1 MATIET
7 PTQGAHHGAVLTAR
21 PAPGPRTIVIVG
33 GGEHAR
39 VVADAIRS
47 RPEAWTLTGYTD
59 PAGPNPAMD
68 PSVAHLGDDAPL
80 QARWAASAA
89 DDRPALVLGIGGD
102 PAARRRAIAAFG
114 DDAPWAAVV
123 HGAAWISPS
132 AEVGPG
138 AVVLAGA
145 VVNAGARIGRH
156 AIINSHA
163 VIEHDVHVGER
174 THVAPAAAIGG
185 GTRLGGDVL
194 IGLGAAVRDHI
205 VIGDGAVVG
214 MGAVVV
220 ADVGPGQSVMG
231 VPARVRGSSDG

>member
-1 MATIET
+1 MATIEAT
-7 PTQGAHHGAVLTAR
+7 AQGAHHGAVVSPR
-21 PAPGPRTIVIVG
+21 PVVIVG

-39 VVADAIRS
+39 VVADAVRS
-47 RPEAWTLTGYTD
+47 RPDIWTLAGYTD

-68 PSVAHLGDDAPL
+68 PTVEHLGDDADL
-80 QARWAASAA
+80 RSRWASAA
-89 DDRPALVLGIGGD
+89 PDDRPALILGIGAD
-102 PAARRRAIAAFG
+102 PAARHRAITAFG
-114 DDAPWAAVV
+114 DDAAWASIV
-123 HGAAWISPS
+123 HSAAWVSPS
-132 AEVGPG
+132 ALVAAG

-156 AIINSHA
+156 AIVNTHA

-185 GTRLGGDVL
+185 GTRIGDDVVV
-194 IGLGAAVRDHI
+194 GLGAAVRDHI

-220 ADVGPGQSVMG
+220 ADVAAGQAVMG
-231 VPARVRGSSDG
+231 VPARVRETTGG